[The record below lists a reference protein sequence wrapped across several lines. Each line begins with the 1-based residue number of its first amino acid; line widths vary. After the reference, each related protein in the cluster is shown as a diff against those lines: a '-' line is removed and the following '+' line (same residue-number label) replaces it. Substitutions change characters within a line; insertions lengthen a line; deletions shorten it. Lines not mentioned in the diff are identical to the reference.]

1 LEIVLDFSETMK
13 TVINSLKIEK
23 RRIWEFGSE
32 VPNSNDRTIFLLPVD
47 KTDLQSNTIFQK
59 TEFLILGREL
69 AKIVKKLKL
78 KRKNT
83 VTMDLILP
91 KSIKSSRQR
100 RQFDHRRFV
109 IKNK

>member
-1 LEIVLDFSETMK
+1 MK

-23 RRIWEFGSE
+23 RRIWKFGSE
-32 VPNSNDRTIFLLPVD
+32 VQSLTLLELGSNDRTIFLLPVD

-69 AKIVKKLKL
+69 AKIVKKLKP

-91 KSIKSSRQR
+91 KSIKSPRQR
-100 RQFDHRRFV
+100 RQFDHGRFRGQ
-109 IKNK
+109 K